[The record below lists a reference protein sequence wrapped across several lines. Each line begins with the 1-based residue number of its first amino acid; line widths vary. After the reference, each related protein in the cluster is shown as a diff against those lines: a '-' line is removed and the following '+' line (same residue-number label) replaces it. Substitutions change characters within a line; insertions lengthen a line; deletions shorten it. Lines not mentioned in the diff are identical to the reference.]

1 MSITLRKSNG
11 DLYLDP
17 ETGRPEIITG
27 PSKVDQELADLYL
40 SNFDSARNW
49 GSSLSLAQ
57 LGSNNN
63 SLEYA
68 RTILFLRLQQANDR
82 MLSKQSED
90 KELTPEE
97 KITGFS
103 MSEVLIDFANQ
114 AIVFF
119 SAADVGDSTV
129 AKVIGQD
136 FKPTSLMHVVAPP
149 ANTII

>member
-11 DLYLDP
+11 DLYLNP
-17 ETGRPEIITG
+17 ETGRPEIISG
-27 PSKVDQELADLYL
+27 ASKVDQELADLYL
-40 SNFDSARNW
+40 SDYDATRSW

-57 LGSNNN
+57 LGNNNN

-68 RTILFLRLQQANDR
+68 RTILFLRLQQANER
-82 MLSKQSED
+82 MLAKQSAD
-90 KELTPEE
+90 SYITADE
-97 KITGFS
+97 KISGFS
-103 MSEVLIDFANQ
+103 MSDVLIDFAQQ

-129 AKVIGQD
+129 SKVIGQD

-149 ANTII
+149 ANINR